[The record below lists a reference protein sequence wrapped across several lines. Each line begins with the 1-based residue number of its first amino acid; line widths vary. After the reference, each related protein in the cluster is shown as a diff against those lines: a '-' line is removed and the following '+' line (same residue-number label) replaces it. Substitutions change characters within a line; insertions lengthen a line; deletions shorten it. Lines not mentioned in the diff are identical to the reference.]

1 MEKGKA
7 QDERDDVQEGVETG
21 NPNAK
26 KARILPS
33 LFHNDR

>member
-7 QDERDDVQEGVETG
+7 KYERDDVQEGEEAG

-26 KARILPS
+26 KAGCDPS
-33 LFHNDR
+33 LLRR